1 MWQYNYYN
9 NELKHHGIIGQKW
22 GIRRFQNSDGTLTA
36 EGRRR
41 YDSESDSIK
50 KKLYD
55 ESVNRSLDEMNAPLW
70 VRERENINKSGKT
83 YYDAAKNDRYV
94 LDILSEKWSKQ
105 DHTDHD
111 RTYRKKTSGDIFNS
125 LFEDI
130 DDSYYDI
137 GSSYA
142 ESYLD
147 YKLSDLW
154 D

>member
-1 MWQYNYYN
+1 MWKYNYYNN

-70 VRERENINKSGKT
+70 VRELSGI
-83 YYDAAKNDRYV
+83 RSWGV
-94 LDILSEKWSKQ
+94 
-105 DHTDHD
+105 
-111 RTYRKKTSGDIFNS
+111 GCV
-125 LFEDI
+125 
-130 DDSYYDI
+130 
-137 GSSYA
+137 
-142 ESYLD
+142 
-147 YKLSDLW
+147 
-154 D
+154 